1 MVELLDAVVR
11 CNVALGQFASSPLYE
26 GVFFLCNRHAQSFLD
41 WCLEKVSLPTTC
53 DFLLVALQR
62 KECTELRAEFSKLG
76 PSLCRVVYEPCK
88 EALCSAKDLK
98 VQILQANQLL
108 GITEALYA
116 GGNREGQRELVPRP
130 PSTPPPEKLLQ
141 SHPTAVVAASSTV
154 AHGGA
159 SLLGPPRAAA
169 FRPTRGP
176 D

>member
-1 MVELLDAVVR
+1 MMVELLDAVVR

-98 VQILQANQLL
+98 VQIDSSAIAFA
-108 GITEALYA
+108 ITSCVCAFMDHEPEFLTNNHAIYRTLVDLWKYMK
-116 GGNREGQRELVPRP
+116 RESFRDC
-130 PSTPPPEKLLQ
+130 KLDTL
-141 SHPTAVVAASSTV
+141 AVWQK
-154 AHGGA
+154 
-159 SLLGPPRAAA
+159 
-169 FRPTRGP
+169 
-176 D
+176 